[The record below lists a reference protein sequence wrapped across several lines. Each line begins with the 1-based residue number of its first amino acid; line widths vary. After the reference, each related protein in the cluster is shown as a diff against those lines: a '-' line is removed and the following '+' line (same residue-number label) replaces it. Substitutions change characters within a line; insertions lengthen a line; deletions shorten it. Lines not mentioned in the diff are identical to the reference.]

1 MADNSV
7 QIVGF
12 TLNAEEYAL
21 EIASVQEII
30 KIQKMTRV
38 PRAKKYIIG
47 VINLRGIVIPIID
60 LNSRFE
66 IDKKDYESSQ
76 RIIILKINN
85 VFVGI
90 IVDSVSEVIEVDQ
103 EQILSNPTIE
113 AVIPSEYLRGVC
125 KLGEERLL
133 TLLNIEKIL
142 EIQS

>member
-1 MADNSV
+1 MADNSL

-12 TLNAEEYAL
+12 TLNKEEYAL

-38 PRAKKYIIG
+38 PRSRKYIIG

-60 LNSRFE
+60 LNLRFE
-66 IDKKDYESSQ
+66 LEKRELNDSQ
-76 RIIILKINN
+76 RVIILKINN

-90 IVDSVSEVIEVDQ
+90 VVDSVSEVIEVDQ
-103 EQILSNPTIE
+103 DQILSNPTIK
-113 AVIPSEYLRGVC
+113 ASISQEYLKGLC

-142 EIQS
+142 DIQA